1 MVEAGAGGPWG
12 KRGLALLGEAFW
24 EIVDGDAGERI
35 TGRNGATGAGIA
47 ALKMDFADLEADA
60 AAFVLA
66 EELILPEGGHAI
78 YFECGTEAKPDIV
91 DGQAREPFGDSL
103 QRGGR
108 NDGRPAGEGV
118 VGKAA
123 GRIPDQDLL
132 LEEHAEPFGG
142 VRVAIGERESELG
155 YAATIAGNGESDG
168 AQIGRVGSAN
178 EMDGGSAFAIDPA
191 AVHGIEGPGAI
202 EFKAAGRA
210 DAAFWDG

>member
-1 MVEAGAGGPWG
+1 
-12 KRGLALLGEAFW
+12 
-24 EIVDGDAGERI
+24 
-35 TGRNGATGAGIA
+35 
-47 ALKMDFADLEADA
+47 
-60 AAFVLA
+60 
-66 EELILPEGGHAI
+66 AI

-210 DAAFWDG
+210 YAAFWDGDGVEGFDGMETEIGQARGCVRERHGKSLAEVRKLKRD